1 MKFFAPLLLLTSA
14 LALSAEPAAPADP
27 RARELI
33 ANPEHAVFV
42 SAVSLWEI
50 WLKRSL
56 GKLRLPSDFE
66 ERLAGESFERLP
78 LLAAHAREVATLPW
92 RHRDPFDRM
101 LIAQARA
108 SGLSFLTADEVTAAY
123 GDFVLLAR

>member
-1 MKFFAPLLLLTSA
+1 VRILLDTRILLGW
-14 LALSAEPAAPADP
+14 LADSPSLSV

-50 WLKRSL
+50 WLKQSL

-108 SGLSFLTADEVTAAY
+108 SGLSFLTADEVAAAY

>member
-1 MKFFAPLLLLTSA
+1 MRILLDTRILLGW
-14 LALSAEPAAPADP
+14 LADSPSLSV

-50 WLKRSL
+50 WLKQSL

-108 SGLSFLTADEVTAAY
+108 SGLSFLTADEVAAAY

>member
-1 MKFFAPLLLLTSA
+1 MRILLDTRILLGWLADSP
-14 LALSAEPAAPADP
+14 ALSL

-33 ANPEHAVFV
+33 ANPDNAVFV

-50 WLKRSL
+50 WLKQSL

>member
-1 MKFFAPLLLLTSA
+1 MAGFEVTT
-14 LALSAEPAAPADP
+14 EAA

-33 ANPEHAVFV
+33 ANPDNAVFV
-42 SAVSLWEI
+42 SAVTLWEI
-50 WLKRSL
+50 WLKQSL

-66 ERLAGESFERLP
+66 ERLAGESFESLP
-78 LLAAHAREVATLPW
+78 LLAAHTREVVLLPW

-108 SGLSFLTADEVTAAY
+108 SGFSFLTADEVAGAY